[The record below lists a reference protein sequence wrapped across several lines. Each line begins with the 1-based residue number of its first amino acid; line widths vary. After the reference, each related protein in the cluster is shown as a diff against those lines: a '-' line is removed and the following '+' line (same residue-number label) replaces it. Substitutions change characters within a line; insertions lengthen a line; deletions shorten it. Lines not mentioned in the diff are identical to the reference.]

1 MYIHLIPNSWYCI
14 RHTQNLVY
22 CCKFRHIYVY
32 SRPIQTY
39 SVTLSYIQ
47 NPVQLFRI
55 LPYSESWY
63 IQNLRYIQ
71 NYVKTYSGLFRTLC
85 NTHILRTLPYSV
97 LCRIHFDIFKIRRVF
112 RNLFIY
118 ACSAI
123 FNNNSYNNRKHRFKI
138 KRSG

>member
-97 LCRIHFDIFKIRRVF
+97 LCRIHFDIFKIRCVF

-123 FNNNSYNNRKHRFKI
+123 FNNNSYNNRKPRLKI